1 MNKSLFLIA
10 ALATVSVA
18 SAQSLYNNAA
28 GRGLLETTGLGTD
41 VRGTGGYDSR
51 LQGTQNTFGFGAS
64 DATGFRIADDF
75 TVDPGGWLVTSINTF
90 QYQTGGFGT
99 PGTSGTINSATVT
112 INADNAGAVGAV
124 LFTGTFASA
133 VYTDIYRKTNTL
145 GDDTRQVQ
153 KITTTFNANLAAGSY
168 WLTFSANGTL
178 ASGPWAPM
186 LTAVGLNQVPG
197 SNNGQQYNPTPPPT
211 WGPAIDAGSGTQQ
224 DFPFFING
232 QPVPEPATMM
242 ALGLGAAALLRRRKK
257 A

>member
-1 MNKSLFLIA
+1 MNKSLFLFA

-51 LQGTQNTFGFGAS
+51 LQAQQSTFGFGAS
-64 DATGFRIADDF
+64 DTSGFRMADDF
-75 TVDPGGWLVTSINTF
+75 TVGAGGWLVTSVNTF

-99 PGTSGTINSATVT
+99 PGNAGTINGATVT
-112 INADNAGAVGAV
+112 INANNAGAVGAI

-133 VYTDIYRKTNTL
+133 VFTDIYRKTNTA

-153 KITTTFNANLAAGSY
+153 KVTTTFNANLAAGSY
-168 WLTFSANGTL
+168 WLTFSAAGTL

-186 LTAVGLNQVPG
+186 LTAVGQNQVPG
-197 SNNGQQYNPTPPPT
+197 SNNGQQFSPTTST
-211 WGPAIDAGSGTQQ
+211 WGAAIDAGSGTQQ
-224 DFPFFING
+224 DFPFYING